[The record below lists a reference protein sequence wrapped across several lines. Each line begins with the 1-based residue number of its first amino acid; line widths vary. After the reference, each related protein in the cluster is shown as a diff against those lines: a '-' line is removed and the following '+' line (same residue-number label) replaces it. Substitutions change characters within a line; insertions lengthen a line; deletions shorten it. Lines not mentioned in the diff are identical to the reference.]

1 MNLSGLLPA
10 IEQLAPF
17 EAMLAHLQAAS
28 STSPRPAGAA
38 ALGLLRAARPALVA
52 ALAARWPAPVFV
64 LVARNERAL
73 AVRDDLAA
81 WNPQARVL
89 NFAEPATL
97 FYEPLPWGPRTI
109 RERLATL
116 ASLAD
121 YNLPAREPRAP
132 LIVVASLRAWM
143 TPTLPRQDFLRA
155 CRQLSPGGAASL
167 DNLVRTWTDVGY
179 IHEPFVLEPGQ
190 FSRRGGILDV
200 WPPAEPSPVRIE
212 FFGGEI
218 DTLRRFDP
226 GTQRSTEKIG
236 TVRVAPAREV
246 LERDLAARREAAPSD
261 WPTVN
266 SGADTTEAPLAP
278 GPEFYAP
285 WVYPPASVLEHL
297 PPGALLVFD
306 DYQEAEDTSAEW
318 ETQALQLRAEA
329 EAAGWLNAR
338 APMAHLTWDHLR
350 EATESHA
357 TLVLASYPEA
367 AVQIPLGEAFSP
379 GPRFGGQIKPLLD
392 HLEELDD
399 SSARTILVS
408 RQAAR
413 LAELWSERS
422 GEAPRTL
429 LPDEQVMELPP
440 PGAATM
446 TTGGLQ
452 EGFVVRLADET
463 ALHLL
468 SDGEIFGW
476 VRPEPRRRARAAA
489 LPPEAEYA
497 DLNPDDFVVHIEY
510 GIGRFAGL
518 VRRTV
523 ERTSREYLQV
533 EFAGGDQVFVPV
545 HQVDRLTRYVGAD
558 EHPPTLSR
566 LGTAEWGLARDRA
579 RHAVEDIARE
589 LLDLYA
595 RRLAAQ
601 GIAFGPDTPWQ
612 QELEAS
618 FPYVETEDQLLAIQ
632 AVKRDMESTRPMDR
646 LICGD
651 VGYGK
656 TEVALRA
663 AFKAVMSGRQVAV
676 LVPTTLLAQQHA
688 QTFAQRLLPFP
699 ARVEMLSRFRTPAEQ
714 QAVLGELAEGR
725 VDVVIG
731 THRLLQRDVRFKDL
745 GLVVID
751 EEQRFGVAHKEY
763 LKQLRTEVDVLT
775 LTATPIPRTLYLS
788 LTGVRDI
795 STIDTPPQERLPVVT
810 SVGAYSEGAVRKA
823 ILRELDRGG
832 QVFYVHNRVETI
844 LAARQRLERIIP
856 EARLVVAHGQMHEH
870 ELERA
875 MAAFLAR
882 EVDVLLCTSII
893 ESGLDIPS
901 ANTLVVERADTFGLA
916 QLYQLRGRVGRSAM
930 RGYAYFFTERRH
942 RPTPEAHERL
952 QTLAEQTELGA
963 GYSIAMRDLE
973 IRGAGEILGARQH
986 GHIAAIGF
994 HLYTRLLAQAVRRAR
1009 DQREG
1014 VLPGLEAGLVSV
1026 DLPLNA
1032 SLPDDYVPSREAR
1045 VRLYRRMADLTREG
1059 EVLALA
1065 QEMEDRF
1072 GALPEAVEHLLYQ
1085 LRVKVKALEAGVESV
1100 SMENRNL
1107 VLRLYLPQGLEP
1119 GEVPEGMRYS
1129 RGALYLP
1136 AAVPATEWKPAL
1148 TRALEWVR
1156 RWKISAASRGG

>member
-1 MNLSGLLPA
+1 VNLSGLLPA

-17 EAMLAHLQAAS
+17 ESVLAHLKAAN
-28 STSPRPAGAA
+28 STSPRPAGPA

-81 WNPQARVL
+81 WNPHARVL

-132 LIVVASLRAWM
+132 LVVVASLRAWM

-179 IHEPFVLEPGQ
+179 VHEPFVLEPGQ
-190 FSRRGGILDV
+190 YSRRGGILDV

-285 WVYPPASVLEHL
+285 WVYPPASVLDHL

-422 GEAPRTL
+422 GEAPRAL
-429 LPDEQVMELPP
+429 LADEQVIELPP

-463 ALHLL
+463 TLHLL

-497 DLNPDDFVVHIEY
+497 DLNPDDFVVHVEY

-523 ERTSREYLQV
+523 EGTSREYLQV

-566 LGTAEWGLARDRA
+566 LGTAEWGLARERA

-595 RRLAAQ
+595 RRQAAM

-612 QELEAS
+612 QELEGS

-688 QTFAQRLLPFP
+688 LTFAQRLLPFP

-1014 VLPGLEAGLVSV
+1014 LLPGLEAGLVSV

-1085 LRVKVKALEAGVESV
+1085 LRVKVKAQEAGVESV

-1129 RGALYLP
+1129 RGTLYIP
-1136 AAVPATEWKPAL
+1136 AAVPAAEWKPTL

-1156 RWKISAASRGG
+1156 KWKTSAAPLGG